1 MTLENDNPP
10 SEAVTT
16 ETANKNSI
24 QISTLIYPLY
34 QSLFWM
40 RLFAACLIF
49 YGALITVT
57 GIGVL
62 VAWVP
67 MWIGVLLLLVAKSI
81 SQAYTNNNEQAL
93 NLTLSRLKTIFTI
106 LGLSSVA
113 LIVATFYFLKYA
125 FEKSLF

>member
-1 MTLENDNPP
+1 MTLENENPP
-10 SEAVTT
+10 SEAIETD
-16 ETANKNSI
+16 TANRV
-24 QISTLIYPLY
+24 QINTLITPLY
-34 QSLFWM
+34 QSLFWI

-67 MWIGVLLLLVAKSI
+67 MWIGMLLLLTAKAI
-81 SQAYTNNNEQAL
+81 TQAYIDNNEQAF
-93 NLTLSRLKTIFTI
+93 NLTLNRLKTIFTI

-113 LIVATFYFLKYA
+113 LIIATFYFLKYA
-125 FEKSLF
+125 LEKSLF

>member
-10 SEAVTT
+10 SEAVKTA
-16 ETANKNSI
+16 TANKNSI
-24 QISTLIYPLY
+24 QISTMIYPLY

-62 VAWVP
+62 FAWVP
-67 MWIGVLLLLVAKSI
+67 MWIGVLLLLAAKTI
-81 SQAYTNNNEQAL
+81 SQAYTNNDEQAL